1 MKEQQLA
8 RAKRIALMW
17 LLGAAALFIAATI
30 GENAISL
37 ADWQTLIGFI
47 KMTSEA
53 ALIGG
58 LADWFAVTALFKPI
72 PPRYPIPH
80 TNIVAANKHTIAQ
93 NLSEFVQEKFFHAQ
107 AIAAL
112 VQESQPAQALSRWLK
127 QPDNARRTARVCA
140 DVARGGLTLI
150 NDEKISRLFTTN
162 LSKMLKRIDLS
173 PLAGG
178 TLEVLT
184 REGRHQQLLDQ
195 MIAKAAALLQRP
207 AAQRFITG
215 KLHLWLKTEH
225 RRLEKILPSAWLSK
239 QGAQVATKAIISTI
253 DDINEDPDHPLRK
266 RFDAY
271 VQQLINDVKH
281 DPELAHKLNSLRDR
295 MLDNTVLHS
304 YITHIL
310 DDLYAR
316 LDADLSDPDS
326 RIQAHMA
333 TLFQDMALTL
343 DEKPDIS
350 ASVNRYLTE
359 AATYMGPQ
367 MSDFLTGHIK
377 TTIENWDEQ
386 EMAEQIEL
394 NIGKDLQKVRING
407 TLVGGLIGGILF
419 IIELGIGRAITL

>member
-1 MKEQQLA
+1 MKEKQLA
-8 RAKRIALMW
+8 RAKRIALFW

-30 GENAISL
+30 AENATTLS
-37 ADWQTLIGFI
+37 DWQTLIGFI

-80 TNIVAANKHTIAQ
+80 TNIVAANKHIIAQ

-107 AIAAL
+107 AITSL
-112 VQESQPAQALSRWLK
+112 VEQSQPAQALSKWLE
-127 QPDNARRTARVCA
+127 QPANARRTARIAA
-140 DVARGGLTLI
+140 DMTRGGLTLI
-150 NDEKISRLFTTN
+150 NDDKISRLFTTN
-162 LSKMLKRIDLS
+162 LSKMLRRIDLS
-173 PLAGG
+173 PLASG

-195 MIAKAAALLQRP
+195 MIAKTAALLQRP
-207 AAQRFITG
+207 AAQRFIIG

-271 VQQLINDVKH
+271 VQQLIDDVKH
-281 DPELAHKLNSLRDR
+281 DPQLALKLNSLRDS
-295 MLDNTVLHS
+295 MLDNTVLHT
-304 YITHIL
+304 YITHIF
-310 DDLYAR
+310 DDLHAR
-316 LDADLSDPDS
+316 LEADLSRPDS
-326 RIQAHMA
+326 RIQSHMV
-333 TLFQDMALTL
+333 TLLQDMAVTL
-343 DEKPDIS
+343 KEKPEVS
-350 ASVNRYLTE
+350 ASINRYLTE

-367 MSDFLTGHIK
+367 MSDFLTGHIQ

-407 TLVGGLIGGILF
+407 TLVGGLIGGILY
-419 IIELGIGRAITL
+419 IIELGIGSAISL

>member
-1 MKEQQLA
+1 MKEKQLA
-8 RAKRIALMW
+8 RAKRIALFW

-30 GENAISL
+30 AENATTLS
-37 ADWQTLIGFI
+37 DWQTLIGFI

-80 TNIVAANKHTIAQ
+80 TNIVAANKHIIAQ

-107 AIAAL
+107 AITSL
-112 VQESQPAQALSRWLK
+112 VEQSQPAQALGKWLE
-127 QPDNARRTARVCA
+127 QPANARRTARIAA
-140 DVARGGLTLI
+140 DMTRGGLTLI
-150 NDEKISRLFTTN
+150 NDDTISRLFTTN
-162 LSKMLKRIDLS
+162 LSKMLRRIDLS
-173 PLAGG
+173 PLASG

-215 KLHLWLKTEH
+215 KLHTWLKTEH
-225 RRLEKILPSAWLSK
+225 RRLEKILPSAWLSE
-239 QGAQVATKAIISTI
+239 QGARVATKAIISTI

-271 VQQLINDVKH
+271 VQQLIDDVKH
-281 DPELAHKLNSLRDR
+281 DPQLALKLNSLRDS
-295 MLDNTVLHS
+295 MLDNTVLHT

-310 DDLYAR
+310 DDLHAR
-316 LDADLSDPDS
+316 LEADLSRPDS
-326 RIQAHMA
+326 RIQSHMA
-333 TLFQDMALTL
+333 TLLQDMAVTL
-343 DEKPDIS
+343 KEKPEVS
-350 ASVNRYLTE
+350 ASINLYLTE

-407 TLVGGLIGGILF
+407 TLVGGLIGGILY
-419 IIELGIGRAITL
+419 IIELGIGSAISL

>member
-1 MKEQQLA
+1 MKEKQLA
-8 RAKRIALMW
+8 RAKRIALFW

-30 GENAISL
+30 AENATMLS
-37 ADWQTLIGFI
+37 DWQTLIGFI

-80 TNIVAANKHTIAQ
+80 TNIVAANKHIIAQ

-107 AIAAL
+107 AITSL
-112 VQESQPAQALSRWLK
+112 VEQSQPAQALSKWLE
-127 QPDNARRTARVCA
+127 QPANARRTARIAA
-140 DVARGGLTLI
+140 DMTRGGLTLI
-150 NDEKISRLFTTN
+150 NDDKINRLFTTN
-162 LSKMLKRIDLS
+162 LSKMLRRIDLS
-173 PLAGG
+173 PLASG

-215 KLHLWLKTEH
+215 KLHTWLKTEH
-225 RRLEKILPSAWLSK
+225 RRLEKILPSAWLSE
-239 QGAQVATKAIISTI
+239 QGARVATKAIISTI

-271 VQQLINDVKH
+271 VQQLIDDVKH
-281 DPELAHKLNSLRDR
+281 DPQLALKLNSLRDS
-295 MLDNTVLHS
+295 MLDNTVLHT
-304 YITHIL
+304 YITHIFN
-310 DDLYAR
+310 DLHAR
-316 LDADLSDPDS
+316 LEADLSRPDS
-326 RIQAHMA
+326 RIQSHMA
-333 TLFQDMALTL
+333 TLLQDMAITL
-343 DEKPDIS
+343 KEKPEVS
-350 ASVNRYLTE
+350 ASINRYLTE

-407 TLVGGLIGGILF
+407 TLVGGLIGGILYM
-419 IIELGIGRAITL
+419 IELGIGSATSL